1 MQEIVLLQTQYTDRF
16 FQLCRLEGG
25 FCMMSASLLIRLDE
39 AGAETSRQSLDAK
52 DGWSFAA
59 IQEADGVLYV
69 LTRNFYGEELPR
81 GRWVCCRVGAGRV
94 RLMERLIFP
103 PSSPM
108 TMTLTVWPSVRYSC
122 RSLT

>member
-1 MQEIVLLQTQYTDRF
+1 MTLSSS
-16 FQLCRLEGG
+16 G
-25 FCMMSASLLIRLDE
+25 FCFVVGI
-39 AGAETSRQSLDAK
+39 G
-52 DGWSFAA
+52 
-59 IQEADGVLYV
+59 ADGGHFAVGLRHELLEHIV
-69 LTRNFYGEELPR
+69 ERFLLRRGRLLPVRLRLTLLEAAARALGLLPR
-81 GRWVCCRVGAGRV
+81 GRRL

>member
-1 MQEIVLLQTQYTDRF
+1 MLLQTQYTDRF

-69 LTRNFYGEELPR
+69 LTRNFYGEER
-81 GRWVCCRVGAGRV
+81 RSAQIRAGYAFCAGGRYLHLGGHRAWRARTDGC
-94 RLMERLIFP
+94 
-103 PSSPM
+103 
-108 TMTLTVWPSVRYSC
+108 
-122 RSLT
+122 